1 MRCVLGSYFVLLI
14 VSFMSIK
21 GIFFG
26 ENEEIQEGIE
36 KKTEVVHIAPLIK
49 SLCSDLALF
58 PAFSLMH
65 IHVLAPSFL
74 SFSLSFLPVST

>member
-1 MRCVLGSYFVLLI
+1 MLGRYFVLLI
-14 VSFMSIK
+14 ISFMSIK
-21 GIFFG
+21 CIFFG

-36 KKTEVVHIAPLIK
+36 KKAEVVHIAPLIK
-49 SLCSDLALF
+49 SLCSYRTLF

-65 IHVLAPSFL
+65 IHVLALSFL